1 MENKRG
7 RIASLG
13 IGVISGKKKKAFNI
27 ACVLDWLKNIHQP
40 LRSESVC
47 LLFPVEKQ
55 LLSYHSF

>member
-13 IGVISGKKKKAFNI
+13 IGVISGKKKAFNI